1 MDVQSA
7 IYPELILVFPSG
19 YVRFLDGQA
28 TVTDKALQAEVRALA
43 ECADD
48 LGLVVPDEPDEPD
61 EPASAKPVKAA
72 RKSGGGLV

>member
-7 IYPELILVFPSG
+7 IYPELILVLPSG

-48 LGLVVPDEPDEPD
+48 LGLVVPDEPDEP
-61 EPASAKPVKAA
+61 ASAKPAKPA

>member
-1 MDVQSA
+1 MDVQST

-43 ECADD
+43 ECAD

-61 EPASAKPVKAA
+61 EPASAKPAKAA

>member
-48 LGLVVPDEPDEPD
+48 LGLVVPDEPDEP
-61 EPASAKPVKAA
+61 ASAKPAKAA

>member
-1 MDVQSA
+1 MDVQST

-19 YVRFLDGQA
+19 YVRFLGGQA

-48 LGLVVPDEPDEPD
+48 LGLVVPDEPDEP
-61 EPASAKPVKAA
+61 ASAKPAKAAKAA

>member
-1 MDVQSA
+1 MDVQST
-7 IYPELILVFPSG
+7 IYPELILVLPSG

-48 LGLVVPDEPDEPD
+48 LGLVVPDEP
-61 EPASAKPVKAA
+61 ASAKPAKAA

>member
-1 MDVQSA
+1 MDVQST

-48 LGLVVPDEPDEPD
+48 LGLIVPD
-61 EPASAKPVKAA
+61 EPASAKPTKAA